1 MAHAEL
7 IDADWNGAVERLGGA
22 ELLEAEARETTAFER
37 PREIKCAVDLLR
49 FIFAYCLG
57 KWGLRLTAAWADGI
71 GLASISNVALLG
83 RLRNAV
89 PWLERIAARLLA
101 RQVGS
106 GATGVGSLDG
116 GARPG
121 KGRLIRLVD
130 ATNVVKAGKTQ
141 RESGGVWRI
150 HAVYNLP
157 DERLSAFEITDEK
170 GAEAINRTAVVPG
183 EIRLGDRVH
192 CRADDLA
199 DVIAQGA
206 DVVVRASWRSARWC
220 YECGSSFDII
230 RELRDSATGCIDRPI
245 WLARANAAPLGL
257 RLVAVRMPKDKAM
270 KAVAAARAEAKN
282 KQRAIQSGT
291 LVAAEWVI
299 IVTSLA
305 PAQFSTD
312 EVLEIY
318 RLRWRIEIAFKRMK
332 SLIGLR
338 PPPGK
343 CPEVAKVWVLC
354 HLIAV
359 LLTEAQLS
367 AIGDSPRRAPA
378 LVPACGAPTAC

>member
-1 MAHAEL
+1 MAHTEQ
-7 IDADWNGAVERLGGA
+7 IDTDWNDAVELLGGA
-22 ELLEAEARETTAFER
+22 VLLEAEARETKAFVR
-37 PREIKCAVDLLR
+37 PRQIMCAVDLLR

-57 KWGLRLTAAWADGI
+57 KWGLRLTAAWGDGI

-101 RQVGS
+101 RAVEGRS
-106 GATGVGSLDG
+106 AAGA
-116 GARPG
+116 APG
-121 KGRLIRLVD
+121 KGRPVRLFD
-130 ATNVVKAGKTQ
+130 ATNVVKAGKTA

-150 HAVYNLP
+150 HAAYDLP
-157 DERLSAFEITDEK
+157 EERLSAFVITDEK
-170 GAEAINRTAVVPG
+170 GAEAINRIAVVPG
-183 EIRLGDRVH
+183 EIRVADRVH

-206 DVVVRASWRSARWC
+206 DVVVRASWKSARWLDDD
-220 YECGSSFDII
+220 GRSFDIVGA
-230 RELRDSATGCIDRPI
+230 LRDSETGRIDRPVR
-245 WLARANAAPLGL
+245 LARAKAEPLRM
-257 RLVAVRMPKDKAM
+257 RLIAIRMPKDKAM
-270 KAVAAARAEAKN
+270 KAVADARAHAKS
-282 KQRAIQSGT
+282 KQHQIQPGT
-291 LVAAEWVI
+291 IVAAEWVI
-299 IVTSLA
+299 MVTSLK
-305 PAQFSTD
+305 PDEFSTD
-312 EVLEIY
+312 EVAEIY

-359 LLTEAQLS
+359 LLTEAHVS

-378 LVPACGAPTAC
+378 LVAGYGAHTAW

>member
-1 MAHAEL
+1 MAHAKL
-7 IDADWNGAVERLGGA
+7 IDADWSGTVEQLGGA
-22 ELLEAEARETTAFER
+22 GLLEAEARETKAFER

-101 RQVGS
+101 HQGKSRSAAG
-106 GATGVGSLDG
+106 GKG
-116 GARPG
+116 GAAPG
-121 KGRLIRLVD
+121 RGRLIRLID
-130 ATNVVKAGKTQ
+130 ATNVVKAGKTE

-150 HAVYNLP
+150 HAAFDLP
-157 DERLSAFEITDEK
+157 DERLSAFEISDEK
-170 GAEAINRTAVVPG
+170 GAEAINRIAVVAG
-183 EIRLGDRVH
+183 EIRIGDRVH

-199 DVIAQGA
+199 DVIAQGG
-206 DVVVRASWRSARWC
+206 DVVVRAGWRSARWQHEDGC
-220 YECGSSFDII
+220 AFDII
-230 RELRDSATGCIDRPI
+230 EALKSSTTGRIDMPV
-245 WLARANAAPLGL
+245 WLARAKATPLRL
-257 RLVAVRMPKDKAM
+257 RLVAVRMPKDKAT
-270 KAVAAARAEAKN
+270 KAVADARATAKSKGN
-282 KQRAIQSGT
+282 VIQPST

-299 IVTSLA
+299 MVTSLA
-305 PAQFSTD
+305 PEAFSTD
-312 EVLEIY
+312 EVLELY

-332 SLIGLR
+332 SLIGLGG
-338 PPPGK
+338 PPGE
-343 CPEVAKVWVLC
+343 CPVVARVWVLC

-378 LVPACGAPTAC
+378 PAPAYGAPAAC

>member
-7 IDADWNGAVERLGGA
+7 IDRDWNLAIEQLGGA
-22 ELLEAEARETTAFER
+22 GLLEAEARETKAFER
-37 PREIKCAVDLLR
+37 PREVKCAVDLLR

-57 KWGLRLTAAWADGI
+57 KFGLRLTAAWADGI

-89 PWLERIAARLLA
+89 PWLERIAARLMAHQADERSLA
-101 RQVGS
+101 
-106 GATGVGSLDG
+106 GV
-116 GARPG
+116 AAA

-130 ATNVVKAGKTQ
+130 ATNVVKAGRSE
-141 RESGGVWRI
+141 RENGGVWRI
-150 HAVYNLP
+150 HAVYDLP
-157 DERLSAFEITDEK
+157 AERLSAFQISDEK
-170 GAEAINRTAVVPG
+170 GAEAINRIAVVPG
-183 EIRLGDRVH
+183 EIRIGDRVH
-192 CRADDLA
+192 CRVEDLA
-199 DVIAQGA
+199 NVTAQGA
-206 DVVVRASWRSARWC
+206 DIIVRASWRSARWIDG
-220 YECGSSFDII
+220 YGRPFDII
-230 RELRDSATGCIDRPI
+230 RELQNSTTGRIDLPV
-245 WLARANAAPLGL
+245 WLARGKTEPLPM

-270 KAVAAARAEAKN
+270 KAVADARATAKSKGN
-282 KQRAIQSGT
+282 AIQPST

-299 IVTSLA
+299 IVTSLG
-305 PAQFSTD
+305 PAEFSAE
-312 EVLEIY
+312 EVLELY

-343 CPEVAKVWVLC
+343 CPQVAKVWVLC

-378 LVPACGAPTAC
+378 HGPACGAQPAC

>member
-1 MAHAEL
+1 MEHAEL
-7 IDADWNGAVERLGGA
+7 IDRDWHRAIEQLGGA
-22 ELLEAEARETTAFER
+22 ALLEAEARETKAFER
-37 PREIKCAVDLLR
+37 PREVKCAVDLLR

-57 KWGLRLTAAWADGI
+57 KFGLRLTAAWADGI

-89 PWLERIAARLLA
+89 PWLERIAARLMAHQAEERSLA
-101 RQVGS
+101 
-106 GATGVGSLDG
+106 GV
-116 GARPG
+116 AAA
-121 KGRLIRLVD
+121 KGRLIRIVD
-130 ATNVVKAGKTQ
+130 ATNVVKAGRTE

-150 HAVYNLP
+150 HAVYDLP
-157 DERLSAFEITDEK
+157 GERLSAFQITDEK
-170 GAEAINRTAVVPG
+170 GAEAINRIAVVPG
-183 EIRLGDRVH
+183 EIRMADRVH
-192 CRADDLA
+192 CRVEDLA
-199 DVIAQGA
+199 DVTAQGG
-206 DVVVRASWRSARWC
+206 DVIVRASWRGARWVDG
-220 YECGSSFDII
+220 CGCPIDII
-230 RELRDSATGCIDRPI
+230 RELQNGTSGHIDRPV
-245 WLARANAAPLGL
+245 WLARGKTEPLSM

-270 KAVAAARAEAKN
+270 KAVAEARASSKSKGN
-282 KQRAIQSGT
+282 KLNPKT

-305 PAQFSTD
+305 PAEFSAE
-312 EVLEIY
+312 EVMELY

-343 CPEVAKVWVLC
+343 CAQVAKVWVLC

-378 LVPACGAPTAC
+378 HGPACGAQPAC

>member
-7 IDADWNGAVERLGGA
+7 IDAGWDGAVEQLGGA
-22 ELLEAEARETTAFER
+22 DLLEAEARETKAFER
-37 PREIKCAVDLLR
+37 PREIKCGVDLLR

-57 KWGLRLTAAWADGI
+57 KWGLRLTAAWAEGI
-71 GLASISNVALLG
+71 GLASVSNVALLG

-101 RQVGS
+101 QAAS
-106 GATGVGSLDG
+106 GAPTGG
-116 GARPG
+116 GTVPG
-121 KGRLIRLVD
+121 KGRLIRLID
-130 ATNVVKAGKTQ
+130 ATNVVKAGKTV

-150 HAVYNLP
+150 HAAFDLP
-157 DERLSAFEITDEK
+157 DERLSAFVLTDEK
-170 GAEAINRTAVVPG
+170 GAEAINRIAVVPG
-183 EIRLGDRVH
+183 EIRLGDRIH

-206 DVVVRASWRSARWC
+206 DVVVRAGWRSSRWQ
-220 YECGSSFDII
+220 YACGCPFDLIQA
-230 RELRDSATGCIDRPI
+230 LKDSTSGRIDQPV
-245 WLARANAAPLGL
+245 WLARTKTTSLRL

-270 KAVAAARAEAKN
+270 KAVAEARATAKSKGN
-282 KQRAIQSGT
+282 VIQPST

-299 IVTSLA
+299 MVTSLE
-305 PAQFSTD
+305 PAAFSTD

-318 RLRWRIEIAFKRMK
+318 RLRWRIEVAFKRMK
-332 SLIGLR
+332 SLIGLGG
-338 PPPGK
+338 PPGE
-343 CPEVAKVWVLC
+343 CPVVAKVWVLC

-378 LVPACGAPTAC
+378 PAPACGAPHAC